1 MRDVH
6 PQGGRCLERSGSV
19 VARRRVYHR
28 NLLAGKHRGTGG
40 AGHSQKN
47 AAKSTIFLVCRKRPE
62 RSGED
67 ERVYL
72 SEIEAEIRAAT
83 GTALHRA
90 AELGLSGVDLLLSTY
105 GPALSVLSR
114 HWPVYSAETD
124 EKGRSRRLRPEEAL
138 DITRAEVTRR
148 QRIRL
153 VGREV
158 DFDAFTDFTIA
169 AWDNFRA
176 RQFPFDDARRLA
188 LAAGGLDLKEL
199 EHAKVVRAKAGNV
212 TMLEPRMRLRRDG
225 DEALPGVNRSRA
237 VFAVAVDAV
246 HTALYITDLD
256 GLWTAKHW
264 LDQRG
269 LTNNSRFTACLQALV
284 RAIPRTKTRGEWNLP
299 EAELLDDLVTTY
311 FPDIEVPPDPGEDP
325 EQLAFNEPSDG

>member
-1 MRDVH
+1 M
-6 PQGGRCLERSGSV
+6 
-19 VARRRVYHR
+19 
-28 NLLAGKHRGTGG
+28 
-40 AGHSQKN
+40 
-47 AAKSTIFLVCRKRPE
+47 
-62 RSGED
+62 
-67 ERVYL
+67 
-72 SEIEAEIRAAT
+72 
-83 GTALHRA
+83 
-90 AELGLSGVDLLLSTY
+90 SGVDLLLSTY